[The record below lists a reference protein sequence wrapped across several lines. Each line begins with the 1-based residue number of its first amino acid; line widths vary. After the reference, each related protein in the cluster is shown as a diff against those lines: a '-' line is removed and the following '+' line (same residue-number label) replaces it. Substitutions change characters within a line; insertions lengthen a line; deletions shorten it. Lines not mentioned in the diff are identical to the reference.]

1 MRIISTKKAPAAI
14 GPYSQ
19 AIRVDNFLFCS
30 GQIGI
35 DPEKGELVAGLEDQV
50 KQALDNLKAIITAA
64 GFNLKDVVKTTL
76 YLKNIADF
84 SSVNKIYKDYFG
96 NHKPARSTV
105 EVSNLPKGALFE
117 IEAIVYKKA

>member
-1 MRIISTKKAPAAI
+1 MKIILTKKAPVAI

-50 KQALDNLKAIITAA
+50 KQALDNLKTIITAA

-84 SSVNKIYKDYFG
+84 SCVNKIYRDFFG
-96 NHKPARSTV
+96 DHKPARSTV
-105 EVSNLPKGALFE
+105 EVSDLPKGALFE
-117 IEAIVYKKA
+117 IEAIVYKKD

>member
-50 KQALDNLKAIITAA
+50 KQALDNLKTIITAA

>member
-1 MRIISTKKAPAAI
+1 MKIISTKKAPAAI

-35 DPEKGELVAGLEDQV
+35 DPKTNQLVEGLENQV
-50 KQALDNLKAIITAA
+50 KQALDNLKAVITSA

-84 SSVNKIYKDYFG
+84 SCVNEIYGNFFG
-96 NHKPARSTV
+96 NHKPARSTI
-105 EVSNLPKGALFE
+105 EASHLPKGALFE